1 MGYRKL
7 STSSLAILFCL
18 AVVRRHFGGQV
29 PTLTEAAE
37 QLGVSRELA
46 PRLHRRLYGPLLGF
60 IERHQRPGPRSE
72 DPERE
77 GERKRLAVT
86 EALLGVARAVIA
98 AAGIAVFS
106 PERRE
111 EIVVAVERLK
121 VEHGVGDVKV
131 AARLGLCSR
140 TLRIWRGELAASG
153 SLAPKSRAPNNPH
166 GKLPEALARDITDY
180 VALFPDEPLA
190 RLHRLFVR
198 DNAELCREHGHPE
211 LSYGAFCRASGRRKD
226 KPEESRA
233 KPRRGRD
240 APENLPYRALAL
252 MDTTD
257 LACFGFGF
265 KLIPFMEAHSRAIFA
280 HQLCERERAEQ
291 VAQVLEQGVDQ
302 AGGVLAVRVD
312 RGTPYLAELTVH
324 AVEDQGAQMRVARAH
339 TATDKALIERFFLT
353 LKRAVGEVLGCA
365 DLRQGPGEL
374 TWRKKLAQTLGSA
387 VVGLFMRWCYPYI
400 PQPHIDGRCPQ
411 ERTLDQAPWSKDAI
425 EEALDE
431 RARHHEHARTVAR
444 QLHHDYDFRWSMKRW
459 LAACKG
465 FRAEDLREA
474 TRRFDRILLRGCFT
488 CDSKRNPKYLLAIA
502 RTVREERLPQ
512 QQAERRERLWHQE
525 QSVARQAAQ
534 DQERMRAEQPE
545 LAASKAIELARVAFD
560 SGGHGIKTATRW
572 LDQALSSMA
581 DRGPG
586 AYRLAT
592 MRLLQTVRAQN
603 VLAWLNERIETAWPP
618 PCPFKEDLLL

>member
-18 AVVRRHFGGQV
+18 AVVRRHFGNQV

-37 QLGVSRELA
+37 QLGVSRELP
-46 PRLHRRLYGPLLGF
+46 PRLHRRLYDKLLEL

-72 DPERE
+72 NPERE
-77 GERKRLAVT
+77 AERKRLAVT

-121 VEHGVGDVKV
+121 AEHGVGYEQ
-131 AARLGLCSR
+131 AAAQLGLCAR
-140 TLRIWRGELAASG
+140 TLRTWRDEMAAG
-153 SLAPKSRAPNNPH
+153 NSLAPKSRAPKNPH
-166 GKLPEALARDITDY
+166 GKLPEALARDIADY
-180 VALFPDEPLA
+180 VALFPSEPLA

-211 LSYGAFCRASGRRKD
+211 LSYGAFCRASGRSKN
-226 KPEESRA
+226 KPEEART
-233 KPRRGRD
+233 KPERGRD
-240 APENLPYRALAL
+240 DPENLPYRALAL

-257 LACFGFGF
+257 LACFGFDF
-265 KLIPFMEAHSRAIFA
+265 KLIPLMEAHSRAIFA
-280 HQLCERERAEQ
+280 HELCERDRAEQ
-291 VAQVLEQGVDQ
+291 VVQVLEQGVDQ

-312 RGTPYLAELTVH
+312 RGTPYLAELTVR
-324 AVEDQGAQMRVARAH
+324 AVEEQEAEMRVARAH

-353 LKRAVGEVLGCA
+353 LKRAVSEVLGCI

-411 ERTLDQAPWSKDAI
+411 ERTQDAAPWSQDAI
-425 EEALDE
+425 REALDE

-444 QLHHDYDFRWSMKRW
+444 ELHRDYDFRWSMKRW
-459 LAACKG
+459 LQACKP
-465 FRAEDLREA
+465 FSAEDLREA
-474 TRRFDRILLRGCFT
+474 ARRFDQILLRGCFT
-488 CDSKRNPKYLLAIA
+488 CDPKRNPKYLLAIA
-502 RTVREERLPQ
+502 RTVREQRRPQ

-525 QSVARQAAQ
+525 QDAARQVARE
-534 DQERMRAEQPE
+534 QEQQRLEQPDI
-545 LAASKAIELARVAFD
+545 AASKAIELARVALE
-560 SGGHGIKTATRW
+560 SHGFGLATATRW
-572 LDQALSSMA
+572 LDQALSAMA
-581 DRGPG
+581 SRGPD
-586 AYRLAT
+586 AYRIAT
-592 MRLLQTVRAQN
+592 RCLVDKEVDQR
-603 VLAWLNERIETAWPP
+603 VLTWMIERIDTARPP
-618 PCPFKEDLLL
+618 PRTLKEDLLL